1 MGGFKYFFN
10 YIYTIPSA
18 HVIITLTLIIEEI
31 IDTICIFLFL
41 FASKV

>member
-18 HVIITLTLIIEEI
+18 HVFTTLTLIIEEI
-31 IDTICIFLFL
+31 IVEISIFGLIE
-41 FASKV
+41 V